1 MKLSTAILLL
11 ISVATV
17 ESLYTSNKYGL
28 YRGSDYTRAFSIV
41 LKPDST
47 FEYRLRGHMI
57 GDTSAGNYH
66 LKGDTIYFNY
76 T

>member
-28 YRGSDYTRAFSIV
+28 YRGSDYTRAFSII

-47 FEYRLRGHMI
+47 FEYK
-57 GDTSAGNYH
+57 
-66 LKGDTIYFNY
+66 LKENMNT
-76 T
+76 